1 MLARL
6 PAITWTCSRITKHV
20 PSYTS
25 FYRKSVSLELVRSNA
40 LTNCGITQHDVESR
54 VQVVRTIA
62 VLLGLI
68 ALTSIS
74 ALAQNSPPPSSENLP
89 SKPERAS
96 NYKLRSTNIYE
107 YSSQNQTPNIPTHEL
122 IDTIPEPLATQLV
135 EPYDAALSEPPQEG
149 LPISQK
155 KIRVSTNEVI
165 VPVTV
170 LNDQGKLVLDLA
182 QKDFHV
188 FDNGVEQ
195 TIDHWD
201 LGGDPLAV
209 ALVLETSSHIQ
220 MMAPVIRGMGSIFTE
235 TVMALSGEAAV
246 ITYDSTVEV
255 RQPFTPDHDAVERA
269 IQKVEFDAPEMRLYD
284 AMGTAVDLLK
294 TQEPKFRR
302 VMLVIGESQDLASDR
317 KLGLVLREA
326 QLANISIY
334 AIGPS
339 TTTAELRFG
348 RGAFGG
354 DNQPVIELPRPLPS
368 IYRHGP
374 GVDPIG
380 RPYFDVMTAA
390 MWLIMRGIN
399 EVKNHQLELAVAAT
413 GGVHYRAIRDSTIR
427 SALDQ
432 IGGELHAQYIIAY
445 TPASERAAG
454 FHAITVTV
462 KRPNSTVRTR
472 PGYLVAEMADL
483 TAPISS
489 DSPPPSK
496 PQN

>member
-1 MLARL
+1 M
-6 PAITWTCSRITKHV
+6 
-20 PSYTS
+20 
-25 FYRKSVSLELVRSNA
+25 RSNA
-40 LTNCGITQHDVESR
+40 HANCGITLHDVKR
-54 VQVVRTIA
+54 KVQVVRTSS
-62 VLLGLI
+62 VLL
-68 ALTSIS
+68 ALMALASIP
-74 ALAQNSPPPSSENLP
+74 AKAQNSSPPSSENLP
-89 SKPERAS
+89 SKPEPTS
-96 NYKLRSTNIYE
+96 NYKLKSTDPYE
-107 YSSQNQTPNIPTHEL
+107 YSSQNQRPNIPTHEP
-122 IDTIPEPLATQLV
+122 IDTTPEPLATQLV
-135 EPYDAALSEPPQEG
+135 EPFGAVSSEPAQEG
-149 LPISQK
+149 LPVSQK
-155 KIRVSTNEVI
+155 KIRVSTSEVV

-170 LNDQGKLVLDLA
+170 LNDQGELVLDLA

-195 TIDHWD
+195 PIDHWD

-255 RQPFTPDHDAVERA
+255 RQPFTADHDAVERA
-269 IQKVEFDAPEMRLYD
+269 IQNVDFDAPEMRLYD

-294 TQEPKFRR
+294 TQELKFRR
-302 VMLVIGESQDLASDR
+302 VMLVVGESQDLASDS
-317 KLGLVLREA
+317 KLALVLRDA
-326 QLANISIY
+326 QLANVSIY
-334 AIGPS
+334 AVGPS
-339 TTTAELRFG
+339 TTTADLRFG

-354 DNQPVIELPRPLPS
+354 DNQPVIVLPKPLPS

-374 GVDPIG
+374 GVDPMG
-380 RPYFDVMTAA
+380 RPYFDVVTAA

-432 IGGELHAQYIIAY
+432 IGGELHAQYVIAY
-445 TPASERAAG
+445 TPASERTAG
-454 FHAITVTV
+454 FHTITVTV
-462 KRPNSTVRTR
+462 ARPNTSVRAR
-472 PGYLVAEMADL
+472 PGYFVAELGDL
-483 TAPISS
+483 TTPVSS